1 MKSMEKIT
9 GFIQLIRPI
18 NCAVMGVAVL
28 VGMIVA
34 AQTFLLDEK
43 TTLLGFI
50 TGFTFLAAANAVN
63 DYYDRDVDA
72 VNEPSRPIPSGVIQP
87 KEALSYVFILSAIGF
102 FTAFMTNE
110 VQCLAI
116 ATVAWFLS
124 MYYAMMG
131 KRTGVLG
138 NLVVSTCVALPF
150 IYGGFAVESE
160 LSLILVLFATMAFF
174 STVGREVT
182 KGIVDVEGDK
192 LQSVKTV
199 AVLYGSRTAA
209 LTATFFYVIAVV
221 LSIFPWVFDK
231 VSVWYLPLVIL
242 ADVGFILSSVF
253 LLRNYSRENARTVKR
268 MVLVCMVTGLL
279 AFIVGT
285 FGGG

>member
-1 MKSMEKIT
+1 VKSMKKIT
-9 GFIQLIRPI
+9 GIIQLIRPI

-34 AQTFLLDEK
+34 AQTFLDGK

-63 DYYDRDVDA
+63 DYYDRNVDA

-87 KEALSYVFILSAIGF
+87 KEALSYVFILTAIGF
-102 FTAFMTNE
+102 FTAFLTN
-110 VQCLAI
+110 VQSLTIAI
-116 ATVAWFLS
+116 VAWFLS

-131 KRTGVLG
+131 KRTGVFG

-150 IYGGFAVESE
+150 IYGGFAVESG
-160 LSLILVLFATMAFF
+160 LSLILVLFAAMAFF
-174 STVGREVT
+174 STIGREIT

-209 LTATFFYVIAVV
+209 ATAAFFYVVAVV

-279 AFIVGT
+279 AFIAGT

>member
-1 MKSMEKIT
+1 VKIM
-9 GFIQLIRPI
+9 GKIVGLIQLIRPI

-34 AQTFLLDEK
+34 AQTFLPDGK
-43 TTLLGFI
+43 TALLGFI

-63 DYYDRDVDA
+63 DYYDRNIDA
-72 VNEPSRPIPSGVIQP
+72 VNEPNRPIPTGVIQP

-102 FTAFMTNE
+102 LTAFLTNI
-110 VQCLAI
+110 QCLAI
-116 ATVAWFLS
+116 AIVAWFLS

-131 KRTGVLG
+131 KRTGVFG
-138 NLVVSTCVALPF
+138 NLIVSTCVALPF

-160 LSLILVLFATMAFF
+160 LSLILILFAAMAFF
-174 STVGREVT
+174 STIGREIT
-182 KGIVDVEGDK
+182 KGIVDFEGDK

-209 LTATFFYVIAVV
+209 ATAAFFYIVAIV
-221 LSIFPWVFDK
+221 LSLFPWVLDK
-231 VSVWYLPLVIL
+231 VSAWYLPLVIL

-279 AFIVGT
+279 AFIAGT
-285 FGGG
+285 LGG

>member
-1 MKSMEKIT
+1 MEKIV
-9 GFIQLIRPI
+9 GLIQLIRPI

-34 AQTFLLDEK
+34 AQTFLLDGK
-43 TTLLGFI
+43 TALLGFI

-63 DYYDRDVDA
+63 DYYDRNIDA
-72 VNEPSRPIPSGVIQP
+72 VNEPNRPIPTGVIQP
-87 KEALSYVFILSAIGF
+87 KEALSYVFILSVIGF
-102 FTAFMTNE
+102 FTAFLTN

-116 ATVAWFLS
+116 AIVAWFLS

-131 KRTGVLG
+131 KRTGVFG
-138 NLVVSTCVALPF
+138 NLIVSTCVALPF

-160 LSLILVLFATMAFF
+160 LSLILILFAAMAFF
-174 STVGREVT
+174 STIGREIT

-192 LQSVKTV
+192 LQGVKTI

-209 LTATFFYVIAVV
+209 ATATFFYIVAVA
-221 LSIFPWVFDK
+221 LSIFPWVLEEI
-231 VSVWYLPLVIL
+231 SVWYLPLVIL
-242 ADVGFILSSVF
+242 ADVGFITSSIF

-268 MVLVCMVTGLL
+268 MILVCMVTGLL
-279 AFIVGT
+279 AFIAGT
-285 FGGG
+285 LGG

>member
-1 MKSMEKIT
+1 
-9 GFIQLIRPI
+9 
-18 NCAVMGVAVL
+18 
-28 VGMIVA
+28 
-34 AQTFLLDEK
+34 
-43 TTLLGFI
+43 
-50 TGFTFLAAANAVN
+50 
-63 DYYDRDVDA
+63 
-72 VNEPSRPIPSGVIQP
+72 
-87 KEALSYVFILSAIGF
+87 
-102 FTAFMTNE
+102 
-110 VQCLAI
+110 
-116 ATVAWFLS
+116 

-150 IYGGFAVESE
+150 IYGGFAVESG
-160 LSLILVLFATMAFF
+160 LSLILVLFAAMAFF
-174 STVGREVT
+174 STIGRELT
-182 KGIVDVEGDK
+182 KGIVDVKGDK

-209 LTATFFYVIAVV
+209 TTASFFYVVAVV

-231 VSVWYLPLVIL
+231 VSVGYLPLVIL

-279 AFIVGT
+279 AFIAGT
-285 FGGG
+285 SGGG

>member
-1 MKSMEKIT
+1 MKNMEKVT
-9 GFIQLIRPI
+9 GLIQLTRPI

-43 TTLLGFI
+43 TALLGFI

-63 DYYDRDVDA
+63 DYYDRNIDA

-87 KEALSYVFILSAIGF
+87 KEALSYVFILSATGF
-102 FTAFMTNE
+102 FTAFLTN
-110 VQCLAI
+110 VQSLTIAI
-116 ATVAWFLS
+116 VAWFLS

-131 KRTGVLG
+131 KSTGVFG
-138 NLVVSTCVALPF
+138 NLVVGICVALPF
-150 IYGGFAVESE
+150 IYGGFAVESG
-160 LSLILVLFATMAFF
+160 LSLILVLFAAMAFF
-174 STVGREVT
+174 STIGREIT

-209 LTATFFYVIAVV
+209 VTAAFFYIIAVV
-221 LSIFPWVFDK
+221 LSIFPWVLGK
-231 VSVWYLPLVIL
+231 VSVWYLPIVIL
-242 ADVGFILSSVF
+242 ADVGFISSSIL
-253 LLRNYSRENARTVKR
+253 LLRNYSRENARTIKR
-268 MVLVCMVTGLL
+268 MILACMVTGLL
-279 AFIVGT
+279 AFIAGT
-285 FGGG
+285 LSG

>member
-9 GFIQLIRPI
+9 GFIQLIRPV

-34 AQTFLLDEK
+34 DRTFLLDGK

-87 KEALSYVFILSAIGF
+87 EEALSYVFILTAIGF
-102 FTAFMTNE
+102 FTAFLTN
-110 VQCLAI
+110 VQSLAI
-116 ATVAWFLS
+116 AIVAWFLS
-124 MYYAMMG
+124 MYYAIMG
-131 KRTGVLG
+131 KSTGVFG
-138 NLVVSTCVALPF
+138 NIIVSICVALPF
-150 IYGGFAVESE
+150 IYGGFAVESG
-160 LSLILVLFATMAFF
+160 LSLILVLFAAMAFF
-174 STVGREVT
+174 STIGREIT
-182 KGIVDVEGDK
+182 KGIVDFEGDK

-209 LTATFFYVIAVV
+209 ATATFFYIVAIV
-221 LSIFPWVFDK
+221 LSLFPWVLDK
-231 VSVWYLPLVIL
+231 VSAWYLPLVIL

-279 AFIVGT
+279 AFIAGT
-285 FGGG
+285 LGG